1 MKRSIAVYPGSFD
14 PVTFGHL
21 DILSRGLE
29 LFDKVI
35 IAIAYNIEKKGLF
48 SFEERKELIQ
58 QSINGNNSVV
68 VDSFDGL
75 LIDYV
80 KKVNAQ
86 FVIRGLRAMSDFEY
100 EFQMASINRTL
111 NPGMDTL
118 FMMTSKDYFFISSR
132 TIKEVAEFGGDV
144 SQFVPG
150 PVEKRLKEIF
160 PGR

>member
-1 MKRSIAVYPGSFD
+1 MKRKLAVYPGSFD

-21 DILSRGLE
+21 DILQRGLE

-48 SFEERKELIQ
+48 TFEERKELIQ
-58 QSINGNNSVV
+58 QSINGNQNVII
-68 VDSFDGL
+68 DTFDGL

-80 KKVNAQ
+80 KKVGAM

-111 NPGMDTL
+111 NPEMDTL

-132 TIKEVAEFGGDV
+132 TIKEVAQFQGCV
-144 SQFVPG
+144 SSFVPA
-150 PVEKRLKEIF
+150 PVEQRLKEIF
-160 PGR
+160 EGR

>member
-1 MKRSIAVYPGSFD
+1 MKKKLAVYPGSFD

-21 DILSRGLE
+21 DILARGLE
-29 LFDKVI
+29 LFDTVI
-35 IAIAYNIEKKGLF
+35 IAIANNIEKKGLF

-58 QSINGNNSVV
+58 QSINGNNSVII
-68 VDSFDGL
+68 DSFDGL

-80 KKVNAQ
+80 KKVNAR

-111 NPGMDTL
+111 NPNMDTL

-132 TIKEVAEFGGDV
+132 TIKEVAEFHGSV
-144 SQFVPG
+144 SGFVPA
-150 PVEKRLKEIF
+150 PVERRLKEIF
-160 PGR
+160 ERR

>member
-1 MKRSIAVYPGSFD
+1 MKETLAVYPGSFD

-21 DILSRGLE
+21 DILARGLE

-35 IAIAYNIEKKGLF
+35 IAIAYNIEKQGLF
-48 SFEERKELIQ
+48 TFEERKDLIQ
-58 QSINGNNSVV
+58 QSINGNNNVII
-68 VDSFDGL
+68 DSFDGL

-80 KKVNAQ
+80 KKVNAR

-111 NPGMDTL
+111 NPDMDTL

-132 TIKEVAEFGGDV
+132 TIKEVAAFHGSV
-144 SQFVPG
+144 SSFVPA
-150 PVEKRLKEIF
+150 PVERRLKEIF
-160 PGR
+160 EKR

>member
-1 MKRSIAVYPGSFD
+1 MKQKLAVYPGSFD

-21 DILSRGLE
+21 DILNRGLE
-29 LFDKVI
+29 LFDTVI

-48 SFEERKELIQ
+48 TFDERKELIQ
-58 QSINGNNSVV
+58 QSINGNSHVII
-68 VDSFDGL
+68 DHFDGL
-75 LIDYV
+75 LIDYA
-80 KKVNAQ
+80 KKVGAT

-132 TIKEVAEFGGDV
+132 TIKEVAQFHGSVAG
-144 SQFVPG
+144 FVPP
-150 PVEKRLKEIF
+150 PVERRLKEIYE
-160 PGR
+160 GK

>member
-1 MKRSIAVYPGSFD
+1 MKDTIAVYPGSFD
-14 PVTFGHL
+14 PITFGHM
-21 DILSRGLE
+21 DILTRGLA

-35 IAIAYNIEKKGLF
+35 VAIAYNIEKKGLF
-48 SFEERKELIQ
+48 NFEERKELIR
-58 QSINGNNSVV
+58 QSINGNENVI

-80 KKVNAQ
+80 KKVNAR

-132 TIKEVAEFGGDV
+132 TIKEVAEFGGCV
-144 SQFVPG
+144 SGFVPA

>member
-1 MKRSIAVYPGSFD
+1 MKETLAVYPGSFD

-21 DILSRGLE
+21 DILTRGLE
-29 LFDKVI
+29 LFDTVI
-35 IAIAYNIEKKGLF
+35 IAIAYNIEKQGLF
-48 SFEERKELIQ
+48 TFEERKDLIQ
-58 QSINGNNSVV
+58 QSINGNKNVII
-68 VDSFDGL
+68 DSFDGL

-80 KKVNAQ
+80 KKVNAR

-132 TIKEVAEFGGDV
+132 TIKEVAAFHGSV
-144 SQFVPG
+144 SSFVPA
-150 PVEKRLKEIF
+150 PVERRLKEIF
-160 PGR
+160 EKR

>member
-1 MKRSIAVYPGSFD
+1 MKETLAVYPGSFD

-21 DILSRGLE
+21 DILARGLE

-35 IAIAYNIEKKGLF
+35 IAIAYNIEKQGLF
-48 SFEERKELIQ
+48 TFEERKDLIQ
-58 QSINGNNSVV
+58 QSINGNSNVII
-68 VDSFDGL
+68 DSFDGL

-80 KKVNAQ
+80 KKVNAR

-132 TIKEVAEFGGDV
+132 TIKEVAAFHGSV
-144 SQFVPG
+144 SSFVPA
-150 PVEKRLKEIF
+150 PVERRLKEIF
-160 PGR
+160 EKR

>member
-1 MKRSIAVYPGSFD
+1 MKQKLAVYPGSFD

-21 DILSRGLE
+21 DILNRGLE
-29 LFDKVI
+29 LFDTVI
-35 IAIAYNIEKKGLF
+35 IAIAYNIEKQGLF
-48 SFEERKELIQ
+48 TFDERKELIQ
-58 QSINGNNSVV
+58 KSINGNTHVII
-68 VDSFDGL
+68 DHFDGL

-80 KKVNAQ
+80 KKVDAT

-132 TIKEVAEFGGDV
+132 TIKEVAQFHGSV
-144 SQFVPG
+144 SGFVPP
-150 PVEKRLKEIF
+150 PVEKRLKEIYE
-160 PGR
+160 GK

>member
-1 MKRSIAVYPGSFD
+1 MKRKLAVYPGSFD
-14 PVTFGHL
+14 PVTLGHL
-21 DILSRGLE
+21 DILQRGLE

-48 SFEERKELIQ
+48 TFEERKELIQ
-58 QSINGNNSVV
+58 QSIDGNSHVII
-68 VDSFDGL
+68 DSFDGL

-80 KKVNAQ
+80 KKVGAT

-132 TIKEVAEFGGDV
+132 TIKEVAQFHGSV
-144 SQFVPG
+144 SSFVPS
-150 PVEKRLKEIF
+150 PVEKRLKEVF
-160 PGR
+160 EGQ

>member
-1 MKRSIAVYPGSFD
+1 MKRKLAVYPGSFD

-21 DILSRGLE
+21 DILQRGLE

-48 SFEERKELIQ
+48 TFDERKELIQ
-58 QSINGNNSVV
+58 QSINGNSHVII
-68 VDSFDGL
+68 DSFDGL

-80 KKVNAQ
+80 KKVNAT

-111 NPGMDTL
+111 NPVMDTL

-132 TIKEVAEFGGDV
+132 TIKEVAQFHGSV
-144 SQFVPG
+144 SSFVPP
-150 PVEKRLKEIF
+150 PVEKRLREIYE
-160 PGR
+160 GQ

>member
-1 MKRSIAVYPGSFD
+1 MKETLAVYPGSFD

-21 DILSRGLE
+21 DILARGLE

-35 IAIAYNIEKKGLF
+35 IAIAYNIEKQGLF
-48 SFEERKELIQ
+48 TFEERKDLIQ
-58 QSINGNNSVV
+58 QSINGNTDVII
-68 VDSFDGL
+68 DSFDGL

-80 KKVNAQ
+80 KKVNAR

-132 TIKEVAEFGGDV
+132 TIKEVAAFHGSV
-144 SQFVPG
+144 SSFVPA

-160 PGR
+160 EKR

>member
-1 MKRSIAVYPGSFD
+1 MKETLAVYPGSFD

-21 DILSRGLE
+21 DILTRGLE

-35 IAIAYNIEKKGLF
+35 IAIAYNIEKQGLF
-48 SFEERKELIQ
+48 TFEERKDLIQ
-58 QSINGNNSVV
+58 QSINGNNNVII
-68 VDSFDGL
+68 DSFDGL

-80 KKVNAQ
+80 KKVNAR

-132 TIKEVAEFGGDV
+132 TIKEVAAFHGSV
-144 SQFVPG
+144 SSFVPA
-150 PVEKRLKEIF
+150 PVERRLKEIF
-160 PGR
+160 EKR

>member
-1 MKRSIAVYPGSFD
+1 MKETLAVYPGSFD

-21 DILSRGLE
+21 DILTRGLE

-35 IAIAYNIEKKGLF
+35 IAIAYNIEKQGLF
-48 SFEERKELIQ
+48 TFEERKDLIQ
-58 QSINGNNSVV
+58 QSINGNNNVII
-68 VDSFDGL
+68 DSFDGL

-80 KKVNAQ
+80 KKVNAR

-111 NPGMDTL
+111 NPEMDTL

-132 TIKEVAEFGGDV
+132 TIKEVAAFHGSV
-144 SQFVPG
+144 TNFVPP
-150 PVEKRLKEIF
+150 PVERRLKEIF
-160 PGR
+160 EKR